1 MYNLILENA
10 AGDQLTFGMESPFT
24 ISEISGL
31 DAPEATISTADVALM
46 DGAKYIS
53 AKANMRQLNIA
64 FAIEYEAAK
73 NRLAVYNVLQ
83 IKQPVKMIY
92 NSEYRNV
99 YAEGFIQNVNI
110 SHFAMKQIV
119 TCTILCPEPYFKSV
133 QMAVDEMRNVIDSFH
148 FPFSST
154 AEPQLVF
161 GYFATDV
168 GITVEN
174 AGDVECGMIIELYAS
189 DTITNPK
196 IYDYITQEFI
206 GLNVTMQAA
215 DLITIDTNA
224 GHKTATLLRNGV
236 ETNIFNSVIQ
246 NSTWLQLAAAG
257 STFVY
262 EVGSGNASSLSV
274 TFKHTDLYEG
284 V

>member
-1 MYNLILENA
+1 MFELILENA
-10 AGDQLTFGMESPFT
+10 AGDRLTFGMDSPFT

-31 DAPEATISTADVALM
+31 NPPAATINTADVALM

-53 AKANMRQLNIA
+53 AKASMRQLNVA
-64 FAIEYEAAK
+64 FAIEYDAAK

-83 IKQPVKMIY
+83 IKQTVKMIY

-99 YAEGFIQNVNI
+99 YAEGYIQNVNI

-119 TCTILCPEPYFKSV
+119 TCTILCPEPYFKSA
-133 QMAVDEMRNVIDSFH
+133 QMVVDELRNIVSGFH

-154 AEPQLVF
+154 EDPQLVL

-236 ETNIFNSVIQ
+236 ETNIFNSVIKD
-246 NSTWLQLAAAG
+246 STWLQLAASG

-262 EVGSGNASSLSV
+262 EVGSGNATNLNI
-274 TFKHTDLYEG
+274 TFKHNNLFEG